1 MDVQWINAGV
11 ASVSKRRGGCPHK
24 PSQTFCPE
32 SVGSVRI
39 EYVPKEKAVPNLL
52 TIHTDGVEGTEVIE
66 RRREFFKRTIVQE

>member
-1 MDVQWINAGV
+1 
-11 ASVSKRRGGCPHK
+11 
-24 PSQTFCPE
+24 
-32 SVGSVRI
+32 VRI